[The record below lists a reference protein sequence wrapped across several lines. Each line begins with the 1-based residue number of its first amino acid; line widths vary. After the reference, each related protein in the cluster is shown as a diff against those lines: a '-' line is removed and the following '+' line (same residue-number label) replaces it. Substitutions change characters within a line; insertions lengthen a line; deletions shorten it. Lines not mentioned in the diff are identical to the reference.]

1 MPMKI
6 FEILQLLIYVTIYY
20 VSNLEGPMK
29 ITKKDLIRLIETK
42 LNEAFMLNTS
52 VNAQAQAAMEKVG
65 ISSAD
70 FGIENLSKKLDIR
83 LQSINSF
90 GNSRQES
97 GAVAGKSYDVNLTLF
112 VAPMGFDK
120 GGAAF
125 GKEVPEPEYIGT
137 DTDEDGD
144 ITNDLNESALKRLI
158 EAELLK
164 LLNNENLY

>member
-1 MPMKI
+1 
-6 FEILQLLIYVTIYY
+6 
-20 VSNLEGPMK
+20 MK

-42 LNEAFMLNTS
+42 LNEAFMMSMS
-52 VNAQAQAAMEKVG
+52 VDAQAEAAMEKVG
-65 ISSAD
+65 MSSAD

-90 GNSRQES
+90 GDSSQKS
-97 GAVAGKSYDVNLTLF
+97 GAAAGKTYDVNLTLF

-120 GGAAF
+120 GGVQF
-125 GKEVPEPEYIGT
+125 GKAVPEPEYIGT

-144 ITNDLNESALKRLI
+144 IDNDLNESALKRLI